1 MKIIALILSI
11 LFLNY
16 SFSQQTFTIN
26 GNVSNGDTNIE
37 LAQIIIKGNNKTT
50 YTDSSGFFSIKDLKD
65 SIIKL
70 YVKHIEYS
78 SYNKTINLNHSKF
91 INVQLSERQKEIEEV
106 VISGNLKE
114 VSKLESITPVEV
126 YTPKFFKR
134 NPTPNLFESLQNIN
148 GIRPQLNCSVCNTGD
163 IHMNGLEGP
172 YTMVLIDG
180 MPIVSSLSTVY
191 GLSGIPNAL
200 IERVEIVKGPSSS
213 LYGSEAIGGIINVIT
228 KKPEKAPILTVNLM
242 STSYLENNVDIG
254 IKSRIKSRIKS
265 KVDILTGIN
274 YFNYNTPIDVNN
286 DNFTDVTLSNRI
298 SVFQKWNFKQ
308 KKNNLFTIAGRY
320 FYEDRWGGE
329 MNWTPKHRGTDSIYG
344 ESIYTSRFE
353 LLGSYQLPIQEDVK
367 ISLSANSHQQNS
379 YYGDM
384 LYSGDQKI
392 GFSQIVWNKVLPR
405 HDFTLGSSYRYT
417 YYDDNTPAT
426 DQNNTNNPD
435 HTHITSIFSQDE
447 FKVNE
452 NQKLL
457 MGARLDLSNNHGAIF
472 TPRLGY
478 KINLQKTHS
487 IRLNSGTGFRVVN
500 IFTEDHAA
508 LTGARDV
515 VIQEDLKPEQS
526 YNANINYT
534 GAFYTKKDHSINID
548 ITGFYT
554 YFTNKIFPDYDTDP
568 NLIIYKNLN
577 GHAINEGVSIN
588 LNIALKN
595 GFRLNSGATYKN
607 VTNVEDGIKE
617 QQILS
622 ERFTGTWGT
631 SFLFKKL
638 KTEIDY
644 TGNVYSPMRLP
655 LASELDPRN
664 EFSPWWSTQNIQFN
678 YKGLK
683 KWEIYA
689 GIKNLLNFTPNKVNP
704 FIIARA
710 NDPFDKNVQFSP
722 SGEAIATPNNPY
734 GLTFD
739 PTYIF
744 APNQGARAFLG
755 VRFKID

>member
-1 MKIIALILSI
+1 MKKIVFIFTIL
-11 LFLNY
+11 LNNIT
-16 SFSQQTFTIN
+16 FSQKNFNIN
-26 GNVSNGDTNIE
+26 GNISNGETNIE
-37 LAQIIIKGNNKTT
+37 LAQIIIKGHNKTI
-50 YTDSSGFFSIKDLKD
+50 YTDSNGFFSIKNIKD
-65 SIIKL
+65 SVIDL
-70 YVKHIEYS
+70 YVKHIEYN
-78 SYNKTINLNHSKF
+78 SYHEK
-91 INVQLSERQKEIEEV
+91 INVSKNNHLNILLKERLTEIENV

-148 GIRPQLNCSVCNTGD
+148 GVRPQLNCAICNTGD

-200 IERVEIVKGPSSS
+200 IERIEIVKGPSSS

-228 KKPEKAPILTVNLM
+228 KKPEKAPLLTVDLM
-242 STSYLENNVDIG
+242 STSYLENNIDIG
-254 IKSRIKSRIKS
+254 IKSRIKS
-265 KVDILTGIN
+265 KVSILTGIN
-274 YFNYNTPIDVNN
+274 YFNYNTPTDLNN

-308 KKNNLFTIAGRY
+308 KNNKLFTIAGRY
-320 FYEDRWGGE
+320 LYEDRWGGE
-329 MNWTPKHRGTDSIYG
+329 MNWTPEHRGTDSIYG
-344 ESIYTSRFE
+344 ESIYTSRVE
-353 LLGSYQLPIQEDVK
+353 LLGSYQLPIDEDIK
-367 ISLSANSHQQNS
+367 ISFSANSHQQNS

-384 LYSGDQKI
+384 LYIGDQKI

-405 HDFTLGSSYRYT
+405 HDLTMGSSYRYT

-426 DQNNTNNPD
+426 QKEELNNPD
-435 HTHITSIFSQDE
+435 NTHISSVFGQDE
-447 FKVNE
+447 FKINE

-457 MGARLDLSNNHGAIF
+457 LGARVDFSNNHGTIL

-478 KINLQKTHS
+478 KIKLKKTHS
-487 IRLNSGTGFRVVN
+487 LRLNSGTGFRVVN

-508 LTGARDV
+508 LTGARNV

-534 GAFYTKKDHSINID
+534 GTFYTKKDHSINID

-568 NLIIYKNLN
+568 NSILYKNLN
-577 GHAINEGVSIN
+577 GHAISEGISMN
-588 LNIALKN
+588 LNISLKN
-595 GFRLNSGATYKN
+595 GFKLNSGATIMN
-607 VTNVEDGIKE
+607 VTNIENGIKV

-622 ERFTGTWGT
+622 ERFTGTWGA
-631 SFLFKKL
+631 SYLIKKL
-638 KTEIDY
+638 NTEIDY
-644 TGNVYSPMRLP
+644 SGNLYSPMRLP
-655 LASELDPRN
+655 LVSELDPRS

-678 YKGLK
+678 YKGFK

-689 GIKNLLNFTPNKVNP
+689 GVKNLLNFTPNKGNP
-704 FIIARA
+704 FIIARP

-722 SGEAIATPNNPY
+722 SGEAMVTPNNPY

-739 PTYIF
+739 PSYIF
-744 APNQGARAFLG
+744 APNQGARAFFG
-755 VRFKID
+755 IRYKIN